1 MGSRVVRPV
10 EGEVDSADQLLGD
23 RSAQIVEKPVE
34 RSVSLHPI
42 LIVLSILLTAAILTH
57 FLPAG
62 SFKRVGAD
70 VIPGTYHAIPKVNGL
85 QAIFSSTVP
94 SEAQRPAQAAGIVA
108 VFNSIPAGM
117 TKSATLFFMVLM
129 VGGMFGVLQKTS
141 AVDAGVDRLLHLT
154 SGNVYLLTAGLM
166 VMLACGSTFLGFSS
180 AYLALIPLVLG
191 LGKKLGL
198 PNLFAPAVV
207 ALSDFIGY
215 AASVS
220 NPIALGVAQPSAGV
234 TLFSGIP
241 ARLLVFALFLTIG
254 IAHVMLFL
262 RKQPRSVHVAE
273 ECRLSIRQTAVLV
286 TLLLGGVSLVVG
298 TGVWSW
304 RTPEMAAAFVSLS
317 FALAVV
323 GGLRPSDAAD
333 GWLEGMKNMLLSCLT
348 IGLAG
353 AIGIILQSTQVVD
366 GIVQGLA
373 SIISGHGPAAVA
385 SSLMGAE
392 MAFGAVIPS
401 VSSKAAISLPIMTPI
416 AHLSGVSGQ
425 IAVSA
430 LLLGSGMTNMIS
442 PTNDLLLAFL
452 ASSRVGYTQWFR
464 FILPLFLTF
473 TAISLVALYIMV
485 AVGA

>member
-1 MGSRVVRPV
+1 MNVDLDQAVEAADRRAIAEPPKDELCPPLVEPSR
-10 EGEVDSADQLLGD
+10 
-23 RSAQIVEKPVE
+23 
-34 RSVSLHPI
+34 SLHPI
-42 LIVLSILLTAAILTH
+42 LIVLSILLVAAILTH

-62 SFKRVGAD
+62 RFERVGPN
-70 VIPGTYHAIPKVNGL
+70 VVPGTYQTIPKVDGL
-85 QAIFSSTVP
+85 KAIFSPSVP
-94 SEAQRPAQAAGIVA
+94 SETQRPAQAAGIVA
-108 VFNSIPAGM
+108 VFNSVPAGM

-129 VGGMFGVLQKTS
+129 VGGMFGVLQTTG

-180 AYLALIPLVLG
+180 AYLALIPLVLR

-198 PNLFAPAVV
+198 PTLFAPAVV

-234 TLFSGIP
+234 ILFSGIP
-241 ARLLVFALFLTIG
+241 ARLTVFSLFLVLG
-254 IAHVMLFL
+254 ITHVMLFL
-262 RKQPRSVHVAE
+262 RKQPRVDHVAE
-273 ECRLSIRQTAVLV
+273 ECRLSGRQTAVLV
-286 TLLLGGVSLVVG
+286 TLLLGGISLVVG
-298 TGVWSW
+298 TGLWSW
-304 RTPEMAAAFVSLS
+304 RTPEMAAAFVALT

-323 GGLRPSDAAD
+323 GRIRPSDAAN

-353 AIGIILQSTQVVD
+353 AIGIVLQSTQVID
-366 GIVQGLA
+366 GIVHGLA
-373 SIISGHGPAAVA
+373 TIIAGHGSAAVA
-385 SSLMGAE
+385 SSLMAAE
-392 MAFGAVIPS
+392 MAFGVVIPS

-425 IAVSA
+425 VAVSA

-452 ASSRVGYTQWFR
+452 ATARVGYTQWFR
-464 FILPLFLTF
+464 FILPLFLVF
-473 TAISLVALYIMV
+473 TTISVAALYVMV
-485 AVGA
+485 ATGA